1 MMQKH
6 LIGKVAEGGRRFL
19 AEKLP
24 DNSVVFE
31 TPDGFIFRLSGAFE
45 LHSLALEN
53 KLKGREEELTEE
65 IINATC
71 TINGDGDN
79 KDKEVSESPRSLSS
93 PGHAT
98 VPRLLARVL
107 SVLLLLSRGADPNL
121 PAISSKY
128 GSLTTP
134 IWLAAGRGSLETVQE
149 LLRHGARLDSSAQ
162 RVGFFCI
169 GSGRVG
175 Y

>member
-53 KLKGREEELTEE
+53 KLKGREEELTED

-71 TINGDGDN
+71 TINGSY
-79 KDKEVSESPRSLSS
+79 KDVSESSPLLS
-93 PGHAT
+93 PPQAT
-98 VPRLLARVL
+98 PLWIACHFE
-107 SVLLLLSRGADPNL
+107 SWESAVLLLSKGADPNL
-121 PAISSKY
+121 PVICSTS

-134 IWLAAGRGSLETVQE
+134 IWLAAWRGSLETVQE
-149 LLRHGARLDSSAQ
+149 LLKHGARLDRGGQ
-162 RVGFFCI
+162 NFVFKCTNE
-169 GSGRVG
+169 
-175 Y
+175 

>member
-6 LIGKVAEGGRRFL
+6 LIDKVAGGGRRFL

-24 DNSVVFE
+24 EKFGVE
-31 TPDGFIFRLSGAFE
+31 TPEGFFIRLSGALE
-45 LHSLALEN
+45 LHSLAVEN
-53 KLKGREEELTEE
+53 KLKGREEELTED

-71 TINGDGDN
+71 TINGFNGSF
-79 KDKEVSESPRSLSS
+79 KEVSESPRSLSS

-149 LLRHGARLDSSAQ
+149 LLRHGARLDRGGQ
-162 RVGFFCI
+162 NFVFKCTN
-169 GSGRVG
+169 
-175 Y
+175 

>member
-6 LIGKVAEGGRRFL
+6 IIGKVAEGGRRFL

-31 TPDGFIFRLSGAFE
+31 TPDGFIFRLSGALE

-79 KDKEVSESPRSLSS
+79 KEVSESPRSLSS
-93 PGHAT
+93 LLPRPRHCGSPASSSPG
-98 VPRLLARVL
+98 
-107 SVLLLLSRGADPNL
+107 SR
-121 PAISSKY
+121 
-128 GSLTTP
+128 
-134 IWLAAGRGSLETVQE
+134 R
-149 LLRHGARLDSSAQ
+149 
-162 RVGFFCI
+162 CCC
-169 GSGRVG
+169 
-175 Y
+175 

>member
-6 LIGKVAEGGRRFL
+6 LIDKVAGGGRRFL

-24 DNSVVFE
+24 EKFGVE
-31 TPDGFIFRLSGAFE
+31 TPEGFFIRLSGALE
-45 LHSLALEN
+45 VHSLAVQD

-71 TINGDGDN
+71 TINGDGDI
-79 KDKEVSESPRSLSS
+79 KEVSESPRSLSS

-107 SVLLLLSRGADPNL
+107 GVS
-121 PAISSKY
+121 
-128 GSLTTP
+128 
-134 IWLAAGRGSLETVQE
+134 AAAE
-149 LLRHGARLDSSAQ
+149 Q
-162 RVGFFCI
+162 RC
-169 GSGRVG
+169 
-175 Y
+175 

>member
-53 KLKGREEELTEE
+53 KLKGREEELTED

-71 TINGDGDN
+71 TINGYNGSF
-79 KDKEVSESPRSLSS
+79 KEVSESPCSLSS

-98 VPRLLARVL
+98 VPRLLVRLLGVGGAAAEQRRRPQPVL
-107 SVLLLLSRGADPNL
+107 EREGWIIYVNSNL
-121 PAISSKY
+121 VGGFPWI
-128 GSLTTP
+128 G
-134 IWLAAGRGSLETVQE
+134 GDR
-149 LLRHGARLDSSAQ
+149 Q
-162 RVGFFCI
+162 RATQQR
-169 GSGRVG
+169 S
-175 Y
+175 